1 MTVAGEELGAEL
13 YQLRRAGRVTL
24 PEIAA
29 FYAQANRHVH
39 NTRWDETA
47 GFDQGHTI
55 EYELNEDNIGLEHQ
69 TQTEDLGRTATIT
82 EGEVLGAVF
91 GPWTSLRTRL
101 QIYLGQTATRLVRAG
116 VALDRIADAYAL
128 TDEEAAGYL
137 DTASDGLGD
146 TPVRPEIAYPHSG
159 HETVVEER
167 EVTLFPNPLGS
178 DVTYSY
184 ETEVLQEEPVN
195 PLTDD

>member
-13 YQLRRAGRVTL
+13 YDLRRAGRVTL
-24 PEIAA
+24 PELAA

-47 GFDQGHTI
+47 GFDQGRTV
-55 EYELNEDNIGLEHQ
+55 EYELNEDNVGVNHR
-69 TQTEDLGRTATIT
+69 TEDLGQTATIT

-128 TDEEAAGYL
+128 TDEEAACYL
-137 DTASDGLGD
+137 DTASQGLGD
-146 TPVRPEIAYPHSG
+146 GPELPEIAYPHSG

-167 EVTLFPNPLGS
+167 EITLFPNPFGD
-178 DVTYSY
+178 DVTTSY